1 MVKCVIDREDTP
13 NAPSEWQVFFSVQR
27 LTHDIA
33 FAILQAQEE
42 YEGRRQGQ
50 EGACIFLDVVEER
63 GARGSSTTAKLGH
76 LSSRRAAAGAK
87 MRSSS
92 SSVAFPVHQQGLL
105 TPLASA
111 EGDRGGGRP

>member
-50 EGACIFLDVVEER
+50 EGACIFLDDVCVCG
-63 GARGSSTTAKLGH
+63 GARGSRKLNDRETW
-76 LSSRRAAAGAK
+76 SPE
-87 MRSSS
+87 
-92 SSVAFPVHQQGLL
+92 F
-105 TPLASA
+105 TPC
-111 EGDRGGGRP
+111 